1 MTSKDQKGQRNAR
14 KDQAD
19 GQGEGRRDPFE
30 ATSPQPKNTPTKKTP
45 ASPAEDDQEDR
56 SNLAD
61 IGKAE
66 EQQGEVE
73 GTKKGAAH
81 QDPPATLPQE
91 SRRERRHNM

>member
-1 MTSKDQKGQRNAR
+1 MTSKDQKQQQNAR

-30 ATSPQPKNTPTKKTP
+30 AANPQPKDTPTRRSP
-45 ASPAEDDQEDR
+45 AAPAEDEQEDR

-61 IGKAE
+61 IGEAE
-66 EQQGEVE
+66 EQEGVE
-73 GTKKGAAH
+73 GMQKGAAH

-91 SRRERRHNM
+91 SRHERRKNM